1 MTSTVGREGTSRSVA
16 TPMLNRSLGSG
27 VTGSPPAFGAVQSRF
42 KSGLP
47 SYRSV
52 RTAWEHAFVRI
63 SFTEEAA
70 RDAIARAT
78 NWTEA
83 LRILGM
89 CHSGGNPTT
98 LKKYARR
105 WEISTEHFDPA

>member
-70 RDAIARAT
+70 RDAIGQAAVWRGQPMSLILDHI
-78 NWTEA
+78 NGNDRDNRLGN
-83 LRILGM
+83 LRIA
-89 CHSGGNPTT
+89 CPNC
-98 LKKYARR
+98 A
-105 WEISTEHFDPA
+105 AA